1 MGIGIRAGP
10 GSTPWW
16 VFWYSTIVESHLTPN
31 MASKPPF
38 STGAQVEH
46 PKFGPGSVMLCT
58 DQHITIKFDE
68 SGERKFVL
76 EIALP
81 SIHKIDRQPP
91 DTKKRTTKKK
101 AAAVVAAVAA
111 AD

>member
-1 MGIGIRAGP
+1 
-10 GSTPWW
+10 
-16 VFWYSTIVESHLTPN
+16 

-38 STGAQVEH
+38 AAGAQVEH
-46 PKFGPGSVMLCT
+46 PRFGPGSVLLCT

-81 SIHKIDRQPP
+81 SIRKIDRQPP
-91 DTKKRTTKKK
+91 ETKKRATKKSK
-101 AAAVVAAVAA
+101 AAVAA
-111 AD
+111 AAAAE

>member
-1 MGIGIRAGP
+1 
-10 GSTPWW
+10 
-16 VFWYSTIVESHLTPN
+16 

-38 STGAQVEH
+38 ATGAQVEH
-46 PKFGPGSVMLCT
+46 PKFGPGSVLLCT

-81 SIHKIDRQPP
+81 SIRKIDRQPP
-91 DTKKRTTKKK
+91 ETKKRSVKKPK
-101 AAAVVAAVAA
+101 AVAVAAVVAAAAA